1 MKREWDAEELVENFT
16 LSPEELAWVGGRL
29 DHNKLGLAVLL
40 KFFQLEGHFPAH
52 PGEVPPAV
60 VTYLANQV
68 SLPREAFDR
77 YAWKGRTISRQRS
90 AVRERLGFRVATV
103 EDAQDLADW
112 LAEHPVMHH
121 DHQLDGLKAVAQRRL
136 RELQVEPPTPVRL
149 DRIVRAAISRFEGKL
164 FETLYRKLPA
174 HSILALEGLIFTGGE
189 DDDDT
194 VQRSELA
201 NLKIDPG
208 PLGLKSV
215 LREVAKLETL
225 QAIHLPEDLFSNLTP
240 RLVGKYRQRAAAE
253 PPRELRNHPKAICY
267 TLLAAFCW
275 QRRQEVTDNLV
286 ELLIRLIHKINARAE
301 HRVEAEFLADF
312 KRVRGKTG
320 LLYRLAEVA
329 LENPDGVIKDVLYP
343 VVSPH
348 TLRELVEEF
357 RATGAGYHSRVHHV
371 VRRSYTYHYRRML
384 PHILRALTFR
394 SNNAAYH
401 PVIDALEVLKR
412 YLGSRRHYYPR
423 DEAIPIEDVVRPNW
437 QPLVIEQDERGLPR
451 INRINYEVCVL
462 RALRDGLRCRE
473 IWVKGADRYRDPDA
487 DLPADFEARRAAY
500 YQALDQPLNVDAF
513 IGALRAEMERQL
525 DALDRELPHNP
536 SVQLLSRGG
545 GWIKL
550 SPLKPQ
556 PMPPQ
561 LPYLRAEVG
570 RLWAM
575 TSLLD
580 VLKETD
586 LQVGFTGEF
595 KSVASR
601 VILDPATRQRRL
613 LLCLY
618 GLGTNVGLK
627 GVSMGEHGEDYESLR
642 YVRERF
648 IQKESLQN
656 AIARVTNATL
666 AARQPHIWGEG
677 SVACASD
684 SRKFAA
690 RGENLKTAWHA
701 RYRGRGV
708 MIYWH
713 VERRSLAIFS
723 QVQSPSSS
731 EVAAMIQGVV
741 RHLTDM
747 QVDKNYVDSHG
758 QSEVAFAFC
767 HLLGFDL
774 LPRLKRIHVQKLYRP
789 RAGQPE
795 AYPNL
800 ALILTRPIN
809 WTLIR
814 RQYDQMIKYA
824 SALLFGTAEAE
835 S

>member
-384 PHILRALTFR
+384 PHILRACSSATW
-394 SNNAAYH
+394 AA
-401 PVIDALEVLKR
+401 
-412 YLGSRRHYYPR
+412 
-423 DEAIPIEDVVRPNW
+423 
-437 QPLVIEQDERGLPR
+437 
-451 INRINYEVCVL
+451 
-462 RALRDGLRCRE
+462 
-473 IWVKGADRYRDPDA
+473 
-487 DLPADFEARRAAY
+487 AATT
-500 YQALDQPLNVDAF
+500 
-513 IGALRAEMERQL
+513 I
-525 DALDRELPHNP
+525 
-536 SVQLLSRGG
+536 
-545 GWIKL
+545 
-550 SPLKPQ
+550 
-556 PMPPQ
+556 
-561 LPYLRAEVG
+561 
-570 RLWAM
+570 
-575 TSLLD
+575 
-580 VLKETD
+580 
-586 LQVGFTGEF
+586 
-595 KSVASR
+595 
-601 VILDPATRQRRL
+601 PATRPSPSRTSSAPTGSR
-613 LLCLY
+613 
-618 GLGTNVGLK
+618 
-627 GVSMGEHGEDYESLR
+627 SSLSRTREVCPASTASTTR
-642 YVRERF
+642 Y
-648 IQKESLQN
+648 
-656 AIARVTNATL
+656 ACCGPCATGC
-666 AARQPHIWGEG
+666 AAGRSG
-677 SVACASD
+677 S
-684 SRKFAA
+684 
-690 RGENLKTAWHA
+690 
-701 RYRGRGV
+701 RGRIATGTRTPTCPPTS
-708 MIYWH
+708 
-713 VERRSLAIFS
+713 RRGGR
-723 QVQSPSSS
+723 P
-731 EVAAMIQGVV
+731 
-741 RHLTDM
+741 TT
-747 QVDKNYVDSHG
+747 
-758 QSEVAFAFC
+758 
-767 HLLGFDL
+767 
-774 LPRLKRIHVQKLYRP
+774 RLSTSR
-789 RAGQPE
+789 
-795 AYPNL
+795 
-800 ALILTRPIN
+800 
-809 WTLIR
+809 
-814 RQYDQMIKYA
+814 
-824 SALLFGTAEAE
+824 
-835 S
+835 